1 MGADSRPFACVIW
14 SLSLE
19 NYASQRKKAKP
30 HALSVVKWGH
40 RAATSRHSMSAR
52 RSLSQTIVRRIR
64 LGG

>member
-30 HALSVVKWGH
+30 RALFVVK
-40 RAATSRHSMSAR
+40 
-52 RSLSQTIVRRIR
+52 
-64 LGG
+64 